1 MADSLPRFRG
11 RVEKI
16 KDFLARSA
24 AIAVLRGATVI
35 QLRAKE
41 LLIIL
46 RHYKTGTLHRS
57 ITVSLIEVNRYG
69 AAAAIGTQVTYGKYV
84 ERLDDGGYLFRA
96 AEEKLAE
103 ALRVAGA
110 SLDQAIKAGAK

>member
-1 MADSLPRFRG
+1 VADSLPRFRG

-16 KDFLARSA
+16 KSNIARA
-24 AIAVLRGATVI
+24 AAVAALRGGTVI

-41 LLIIL
+41 ILIQN
-46 RHYKTGTLHRS
+46 RHYITGTLHRS
-57 ITVSLIEVNRYG
+57 ITVSLIEVNKYG
-69 AAAAIGTQVTYGKYV
+69 AAVAIGTQVIYGKYV